1 MRKVRT
7 KAEPEGHVIVPIPIY
22 RRLQALAISSNRS
35 EAELLAMAIRL
46 LATAV
51 SRVDN
56 FKLPTRDDQPI
67 KKSKRS
73 TAAPI
78 GGTVKTIVNKLR
90 RPKR

>member
-7 KAEPEGHVIVPIPIY
+7 KSEPEGHVIVPIPIY

-35 EAELLAMAIRL
+35 ESELLAMAIRL

-56 FKLPTRDDQPI
+56 FKMSTRDDKPG
-67 KKSKRS
+67 KKSRQS

-78 GGTVKTIVNKLR
+78 GGTVKHIVNKLR
-90 RPKR
+90 KPKR

>member
-7 KAEPEGHVIVPIPIY
+7 KSLPQGCVEVPIPIY
-22 RRLQALAISSNRS
+22 RRLQALAITSNRS

-56 FKLPTRDDQPI
+56 FKIPSRDDKP
-67 KKSKRS
+67 KTKSHRS
-73 TAAPI
+73 TAAPMS
-78 GGTVKTIVNKLR
+78 GTVKTIVNKLR